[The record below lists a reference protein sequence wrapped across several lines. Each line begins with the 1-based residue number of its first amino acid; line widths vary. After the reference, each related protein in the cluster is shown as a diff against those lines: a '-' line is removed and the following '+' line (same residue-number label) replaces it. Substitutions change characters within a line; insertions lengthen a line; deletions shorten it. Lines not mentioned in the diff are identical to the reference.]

1 MHFLDR
7 ITGRIYGLLRTALIT
22 IFISTIS
29 IFTMAQ
35 QQDFFSWSQFAAIP
49 DSVGFAGSYAGVS
62 DDALLVAGGANFPDG
77 IGPWGNTKKTWYDH
91 VFVLEK
97 PDGQWKSAGK
107 LPRPMGYGISVTW
120 RNSVICIGGAD
131 GNQHYTDVF
140 KLQWNDNKLQTE
152 ILPPL
157 PSPLANSTGV
167 VVGDMIYVMGGL
179 ENPADTVAQNIFW
192 RLDLSAPGKMSW
204 EILQPIPG
212 GGRMLAV
219 AGQQDNR
226 VYVFS
231 GVELRKDKV
240 TGNITRHYLKDAYT
254 FDASGGWKAI
264 KELPHP
270 VAAAPSPAYTSGQS
284 HLIIFGG
291 DDGEHAH
298 RVMELKEN
306 HPGFRQDILAY
317 HTITNT
323 WSVVGKI
330 DDGEKGKTSVSPVTT
345 SLVQWRDF
353 VVLPG
358 GEVRPGV
365 RSTNVLS
372 ATFKLPSSGFKGLDW
387 VVLIIYFGVVFG
399 ISVYV
404 SKTMNA
410 STNDFFLGGQKIPWW
425 AAGISIFGS
434 KLSALTFIAIPA
446 KTFSTNWVYIFAN
459 LMIVAVAPIVI
470 GFFLPY
476 FRKLKITSVYE
487 YLAIRFNNNVKLLGS
502 LTFVLFQIGRL
513 GIIIY
518 LPALVL
524 TTVTGI
530 DLIVCVILISVITTA
545 YSFAG
550 GIEAV
555 IWTEVMQVIVL
566 LGGAFLCFYFI
577 ADSVGGVDVIVAEA
591 NAEEKLKFVN
601 WGWEITEPV
610 LWVVIVGNFLTHL
623 TTYTSDQV
631 VVQRY
636 LTTPTLREAK
646 QSIYTNAVLVVP
658 ATLIFFSVGT
668 ALWVFF
674 RHNPALLNP
683 NGRIDDIF
691 PWYISQQLPAG
702 LSGLV
707 IAGLFAATMST
718 VSSSMNSIATVA
730 TTDFYKHFK
739 PQATDLQSLR
749 FARII
754 TLCLG
759 LFGIALA
766 IGLIFMQNPS
776 IWDQYLKLIGLFG
789 GCLAGMFIAG
799 IFFPGINSRGILA
812 GFTLSAIL
820 LFIIQSNGLI
830 HFFLYPG
837 VGIFGCIIF
846 GSIFSKLMPVRSGEE
861 PIQVEK

>member
-1 MHFLDR
+1 MLRLR
-7 ITGRIYGLLRTALIT
+7 IL
-22 IFISTIS
+22 FFVSTIS

-35 QQDFFSWSQFAAIP
+35 QQSFFSWSQFTPIP
-49 DSVGFAGSYAGVS
+49 DSVGFAGSYAGVTHN
-62 DDALLVAGGANFPDG
+62 ALLVAGGANFPDG
-77 IGPWGNTKKTWYDH
+77 IGPWGKTQKTWYDH
-91 VFVLEK
+91 VFILES
-97 PDGQWKSAGK
+97 PHGQWKHAGK
-107 LPRPMGYGISVTW
+107 LPRPMGYGVSLTW
-120 RNSVICIGGAD
+120 GNSVICIGGAD
-131 GNQHYTDVF
+131 GTQHCADVF
-140 KLQWNDNKLQTE
+140 KLQWSDNKLHTE
-152 ILPPL
+152 ML
-157 PSPLANSTGV
+157 PSLPFTIANSTGV
-167 VVGDMIYVMGGL
+167 VIGDNVYVVGGL
-179 ENPADTVAQNIFW
+179 KNPTDTTAQNVVW
-192 RLDLSAPGKMSW
+192 RLDLSLPPEKMKWEPLPPLPGK
-204 EILQPIPG
+204 
-212 GGRMLAV
+212 GRMLAV
-219 AGQQDNR
+219 AGHQDSHL
-226 VYVFS
+226 YVFS
-231 GVELRKDKV
+231 GVELRKDNA
-240 TGNITRHYLKDAYT
+240 TGIVTRHYLKDAYV
-254 FDASGGWKAI
+254 FDVSEGWKGI

-298 RVMELKEN
+298 RVLELKEN

-317 HTITNT
+317 HTITDT
-323 WSVVGKI
+323 WSVIGKI
-330 DDGEKGKTSVSPVTT
+330 GKGKKDETSVSPVTT
-345 SLVQWRDF
+345 SLVQWNDF

-358 GEVRPGV
+358 GEVKPGV

-372 ATFKLPSSGFKGLDW
+372 ATLHLPPSGFKGWDW
-387 VVLIIYFGVVFG
+387 AVLVVYFGVVLG
-399 ISVYV
+399 ISIYV

-446 KTFSTNWVYIFAN
+446 KTYSTNWIYIFAN

-470 GFFLPY
+470 WFFLPY

-487 YLAIRFNNNVKLLGS
+487 YLAIRFNKKVKLLGS
-502 LTFVLFQIGRL
+502 LTFILFQIGRL

-524 TTVTGI
+524 ATVTGM
-530 DLIVCVILISVITTA
+530 DLIVCVILISLITTA

-577 ADSVGGVDVIVAEA
+577 ADSVGGVDVIIEEA
-591 NAEEKLKFVN
+591 NAADKLKFVN
-601 WGWEITEPV
+601 WGWSITEPV

-636 LTTPTLREAK
+636 LTTPTLQEAK
-646 QSIYTNAVLVVP
+646 QSIYTNAFLVIP
-658 ATLIFFSVGT
+658 ATFIFFSVGT

-674 RHNPALLNP
+674 KHNPALLNP
-683 NGRIDDIF
+683 KGRIDDIF

-730 TTDFYKHFK
+730 TTDFFKHFK
-739 PQATDLQSLR
+739 PRATDLQCLR
-749 FARII
+749 FARIV

-766 IGLIFMQNPS
+766 IGLVFLQNPS

-799 IFFPGINSRGILA
+799 IFFPNINSRGILA

-820 LFIIQSNGLI
+820 LFIIQSNGVI

-846 GSIFSKLMPVRSGEE
+846 GSIFSKLMPVA
-861 PIQVEK
+861 VEKVNYQG

>member
-1 MHFLDR
+1 MR
-7 ITGRIYGLLRTALIT
+7 RLLILF
-22 IFISTIS
+22 FISTIS

-35 QQDFFSWSQFAAIP
+35 QHSFFSWSQFTPIP
-49 DSVGFAGSYAGVS
+49 DSVGFAGSYAGVTNN
-62 DDALLVAGGANFPDG
+62 ALLVAGGANFPDG
-77 IGPWGNTKKTWYDH
+77 IGPWGKTQKTWYDH
-91 VFVLEK
+91 VFILES
-97 PDGQWKSAGK
+97 PHGQWMHAGK
-107 LPRPMGYGISVTW
+107 LPRPMGYGVSLTW
-120 RNSVICIGGAD
+120 GNSVICIGGAD
-131 GNQHYTDVF
+131 GTQHYTDVF
-140 KLQWNDNKLQTE
+140 KLQWIDNKLDTE
-152 ILPPL
+152 ILPSL
-157 PSPLANSTGV
+157 PFPLANSTGAV
-167 VVGDMIYVMGGL
+167 IGDKVYVVGGL
-179 ENPADTVAQNIFW
+179 KNATDSIAQKIFW
-192 RLDLSAPGKMSW
+192 RLDLSLSPEKMKWEVLPLLPG
-204 EILQPIPG
+204 E
-212 GGRMLAV
+212 GRMLAV
-219 AGQQDNR
+219 AGHQDSR
-226 VYVFS
+226 LYVFS
-231 GVELRKDKV
+231 GVELRKDNV
-240 TGNITRHYLKDAYT
+240 TGIVTRHYLKDAYV
-254 FDASGGWKAI
+254 FDASEGWKI
-264 KELPHP
+264 LKELPHP

-291 DDGEHAH
+291 DDGEYAH
-298 RVMELKEN
+298 RVMELKED

-317 HTITNT
+317 HTITDT
-323 WSVVGKI
+323 WSVIGKI
-330 DDGEKGKTSVSPVTT
+330 DNENTNETLASPVTT
-345 SLVQWRDF
+345 SLVQWNDF

-358 GEVRPGV
+358 GEVKPGV
-365 RSTNVLS
+365 RSTKVLS
-372 ATFKLPSSGFKGLDW
+372 ASLQLPPSGFKGWDW
-387 VVLIIYFGVVFG
+387 AVLVIYFGVVLG

-446 KTFSTNWVYIFAN
+446 KTFSTNWIYIFAN

-470 GFFLPY
+470 WFFLPY

-487 YLAIRFNNNVKLLGS
+487 YLAIRFNKNVKLLGS
-502 LTFVLFQIGRL
+502 LTFILFQIGRL

-524 TTVTGI
+524 STVTGMG
-530 DLIVCVILISVITTA
+530 LIACVILISLITTA

-566 LGGAFLCFYFI
+566 LGGAFFCFYFI
-577 ADSVGGVDVIVAEA
+577 ADSVGGVDVIIKEA
-591 NAEEKLKFVN
+591 NAAEKLKFVN
-601 WGWEITEPV
+601 WGWSITEPV

-636 LTTPTLREAK
+636 LTTPTLQEAK
-646 QSIYTNAVLVVP
+646 QSIYTNAILVIP

-674 RHNPALLNP
+674 KHNPAMLNP
-683 NGRIDDIF
+683 QGRIDDIF

-730 TTDFYKHFK
+730 TTDFFKHFK
-739 PQATDLQSLR
+739 PRATDLQCLR
-749 FARII
+749 FARIV
-754 TLCLG
+754 TLSLG

-766 IGLIFMQNPS
+766 IGLVFMQNPS

-799 IFFPGINSRGILA
+799 IFFPNINSRGILA

-820 LFIIQSNGLI
+820 LFVIQSNGVI

-846 GSIFSKLMPVRSGEE
+846 GSIFSKLMPVT
-861 PIQVEK
+861 VEKVNYQ

>member
-1 MHFLDR
+1 MRQATYILFL
-7 ITGRIYGLLRTALIT
+7 
-22 IFISTIS
+22 STIS
-29 IFTMAQ
+29 IITMAQ
-35 QQDFFSWSQFAAIP
+35 QPNFFSWDQLTPIP

-62 DDALLVAGGANFPDG
+62 DDALIVAGGANFPDG

-91 VFVLEK
+91 VFVLESPEGK
-97 PDGQWKSAGK
+97 WKRAGT
-107 LPRPMGYGISVTW
+107 LPQPMGYGVSVTW

-131 GNQHYTDVF
+131 GAQHYSDVI
-140 KLQWNDNKLQTE
+140 KLEWKNNQLHQTILQS
-152 ILPPL
+152 LPA
-157 PSPLANSTGV
+157 PLANSAGV
-167 VVGDMIYVMGGL
+167 VIGDRIYVLGGL
-179 ENPADTVAQNIFW
+179 ASPTDTLALRVFW
-192 RLDLSAPGKMSW
+192 RLDLSLPLEQQAWEELSSLPGD
-204 EILQPIPG
+204 
-212 GGRMLAV
+212 GRMLAV
-219 AGQQDNR
+219 AGVQEGR
-226 VYVFS
+226 IFVFS
-231 GVELRKDKV
+231 GVALRQDSTAGKV
-240 TGNITRHYLKDAYT
+240 VRHYLKDAYV
-254 FDASGGWKAI
+254 FDEAIGWRSVQ
-264 KELPHP
+264 ELPHA
-270 VAAAPSPAYTSGQS
+270 VAAAPSPALNSGQS

-291 DDGEHAH
+291 DDGRHAD

-323 WSVVGKI
+323 WSVIGKA
-330 DDGEKGKTSVSPVTT
+330 GSENNKTETRLPVTT
-345 SLVQWRDF
+345 SLVPWKDR
-353 VVLPG
+353 VVIPG

-365 RSTNVLS
+365 RSNKVLS
-372 ATFKLPSSGFKGLDW
+372 ATFQMPSSGFKMWDW
-387 VVLIIYFGVVFG
+387 IVLIIYFGVVLG

-404 SKTMNA
+404 SRTMNA
-410 STNDFFLGGQKIPWW
+410 STDDFFLGGQKIPWW

-446 KTFSTNWVYIFAN
+446 KTFATDWVYIFAN

-502 LTFVLFQIGRL
+502 FTFVLFQVGRL

-524 TTVTGI
+524 ATITGI
-530 DLIVCVILISVITTA
+530 DLIICVVLISIITTA
-545 YSFAG
+545 YTFAG

-555 IWTEVMQVIVL
+555 IWTEVMQVTVL

-577 ADSVGGVDVIVAEA
+577 ADSVGGVDVIIAEA
-591 NAEEKLKFVN
+591 NKEQKLKMVN
-601 WGWEITEPV
+601 WGWAITEPV
-610 LWVVIVGNFLTHL
+610 LWVVLVGNFLTHL

-636 LTTPTLREAK
+636 LTTPSLKDAR
-646 QSIYTNAVLVVP
+646 QSIYTNAVLVIP
-658 ATLIFFSVGT
+658 ATLIFFGVGT

-674 RHNPALLNP
+674 KHNPSLLNP
-683 NGRIDDIF
+683 LGRVDDIF

-730 TTDFYKHFK
+730 TTDFYKNFK
-739 PQATDLQSLR
+739 PEATDLQCLR
-749 FARII
+749 FARIT

-759 LFGIALA
+759 LLGIALA
-766 IGLIFMQNPS
+766 VALVYMRNPS

-799 IFFPGINSRGILA
+799 IFFPKINSRGILA
-812 GFTLSAIL
+812 GFTMSAL
-820 LFIIQSNGLI
+820 LLYFIQSNGSI

-837 VGIFGCIIF
+837 VGIFGCILF
-846 GSIFSKLMPVRSGEE
+846 GNVFSRLIPASIRKVDTL
-861 PIQVEK
+861 

>member
-1 MHFLDR
+1 MMR
-7 ITGRIYGLLRTALIT
+7 QALLIL
-22 IFISTIS
+22 FFSTIS
-29 IFTMAQ
+29 IITMA
-35 QQDFFSWSQFAAIP
+35 QQDFFSWSRLTPIP
-49 DSVGFAGSYAGVS
+49 DSVGFAGSYAGIS
-62 DDALLVAGGANFPDG
+62 GDALLVAGGANFPDG

-91 VFVLEK
+91 VFVLESPSGK
-97 PDGQWKSAGK
+97 WKRAGK
-107 LPRPMGYGISVTW
+107 LPRPMGYGVSVTW
-120 RNSVICIGGAD
+120 GNSVICIGGAD
-131 GNQHYTDVF
+131 GEQHYSDVF
-140 KLQWNDNKLQTE
+140 KLEWRNDQLLQDK
-152 ILPPL
+152 L
-157 PSPLANSTGV
+157 PSLPAPVANSTGV
-167 VVGDMIYVMGGL
+167 VVSGKIYVLGGL
-179 ENPADTVAQNIFW
+179 NFPADTITQKTCW
-192 RLDLSAPGKMSW
+192 RLDLSLPLEQMKWEELPSLPGD
-204 EILQPIPG
+204 
-212 GGRMLAV
+212 GRMLAV
-219 AGQQDNR
+219 AGSQEGR
-226 VYVFS
+226 VFIFS
-231 GVELRKDKV
+231 GVALRKDTATGKV
-240 TGNITRHYLKDAYT
+240 TRHYLKDAYT
-254 FDASGGWKAI
+254 FDESAGWKSI

-284 HLIIFGG
+284 HVIIFGG
-291 DDGEHAH
+291 DDGQHAD

-306 HPGFRQDILAY
+306 HPGFRRDILAY

-323 WSVVGKI
+323 WSVIGEM
-330 DDGEKGKTSVSPVTT
+330 DNEKGVDPAKLPVTT
-345 SLVQWRDF
+345 SLVKWKDF

-365 RSTNVLS
+365 RSTQVLS
-372 ATFKLPSSGFKGLDW
+372 ATFQIPASGFRIWDW
-387 VVLIIYFGVVFG
+387 IVLVIYFGVVLG
-399 ISVYV
+399 ISIYV

-410 STNDFFLGGQKIPWW
+410 STDDFFLGGQKIPWW

-446 KTFSTNWVYIFAN
+446 KTFATDWVYIFAN

-487 YLAIRFNNNVKLLGS
+487 YLAIRFNKNVKLLGS
-502 LTFVLFQIGRL
+502 LTFVIFQVGRL

-524 TTVTGI
+524 ATVTGI
-530 DLIVCVILISVITTA
+530 DLIMCVILISIITTA
-545 YSFAG
+545 YTFAG

-555 IWTEVMQVIVL
+555 IWTEVMQVTVL

-577 ADSVGGVDVIVAEA
+577 ADSVGGVDVIIAEA
-591 NAEEKLKFVN
+591 NAEQKLKMVN
-601 WGWEITEPV
+601 WGWKITEPV
-610 LWVVIVGNFLTHL
+610 LWVVLVGNFLTHL

-636 LTTPTLREAK
+636 LTTPSLKEAR
-646 QSIYTNAVLVVP
+646 QSIYTNAVLVIP

-674 RHNPALLNP
+674 KHNPALLNP
-683 NGRIDDIF
+683 HGRIDDIF

-718 VSSSMNSIATVA
+718 VSSSMNSIATVT
-730 TTDFYKHFK
+730 TTDFYRHFK
-739 PQATDLQSLR
+739 PQATDLQCLR
-749 FARII
+749 FARIM
-754 TLCLG
+754 TLALG
-759 LFGIALA
+759 LFGIGLA
-766 IGLIFMQNPS
+766 IGLVYMQNPS

-799 IFFPGINSRGILA
+799 IFFPNIHSRGILA
-812 GFTLSAIL
+812 GFALSAIVL
-820 LFIIQSNGLI
+820 YMIQLNGII

-846 GSIFSKLMPVRSGEE
+846 GSIFSWLIPSGKM
-861 PIQVEK
+861 QLDR